1 MVGLGVP
8 TNLMNISQQ
17 FAPPFKLVGSFFVSA
32 MLILFIGIV
41 LLFNFDIN
49 SLHTQNAFVLSWV
62 HLFLLGFI
70 MMSIFASMAQLLPV
84 VLEVEH
90 FSIDLYY
97 VVNPLLFIG
106 TILIFF
112 GFYKYPVILSYGGV
126 IVFISFFIFLFESFL
141 TIKKVKKLNFLSTT
155 VLVANI
161 FLLLGLIVAIILS
174 FVYSGNLDLN
184 IKALM
189 LSHIY
194 LVFVG
199 YLGITII
206 SMSYILIPMFWL
218 SHSFNNIYLKLAF
231 YSISV
236 GVVLVVLSQ
245 ILKFKLFENLGYF
258 VVLIGFILF
267 IYQLYLIFKTKVRKQ
282 KDIYYKYIVFSVVNF
297 VTALILVC
305 LYFIVLNDYFLV
317 VAGFIFLL
325 GFLTPIITAH
335 LYKIIPFLVWFHRF
349 APLVG
354 KQKVPMLA
362 DMVPIKSSDFGF
374 VFYFVGFVLSLI
386 AFSLSSDILF
396 KSAISFLLIGTS
408 FIIKDVFYII
418 NFKG

>member
-1 MVGLGVP
+1 MELGVR

-62 HLFLLGFI
+62 HLFLLGFV

-174 FVYSGNLDLN
+174 FVYSGNLDLD

-282 KDIYYKYIVFSVVNF
+282 KDIYYKYIVFSVINF

>member
-1 MVGLGVP
+1 MELGVR

-62 HLFLLGFI
+62 HLFLLGFV

-112 GFYKYPVILSYGGV
+112 GFYKYPMILSYGGV

-174 FVYSGNLDLN
+174 FVYSGNLDLD

>member
-1 MVGLGVP
+1 VELGVH

-41 LLFNFDIN
+41 LLFDFDIN
-49 SLHTQNAFVLSWV
+49 SLHTQNTFVLSWV

-106 TILIFF
+106 TIMIFF
-112 GFYKYPVILSYGGV
+112 GFYKYPMILSYGGV
-126 IVFISFFIFLFESFL
+126 IVFISFFIFLLESFL

-174 FVYSGNLDLN
+174 FVYSGNLELD

-245 ILKFKLFENLGYF
+245 ILKSKLFENLGYF

-374 VFYFVGFVLSLI
+374 IFYFIGFVLSLI

>member
-1 MVGLGVP
+1 MELGVR
-8 TNLMNISQQ
+8 TSLMNISQQ

-174 FVYSGNLDLN
+174 FVYSGNLDLD

-189 LSHIY
+189 LSHVY

>member
-174 FVYSGNLDLN
+174 FVYSGNLDLD

-189 LSHIY
+189 LTHIY

-418 NFKG
+418 NYKG

>member
-70 MMSIFASMAQLLPV
+70 IMSIFASMAQLLPV

-174 FVYSGNLDLN
+174 FVYSGNLDLD

-282 KDIYYKYIVFSVVNF
+282 KDIYYKYIVFSVINF

>member
-1 MVGLGVP
+1 
-8 TNLMNISQQ
+8 MNISQQ

-32 MLILFIGIV
+32 MFILFISII

-49 SLHTQNAFVLSWV
+49 SLHTQNTFVLSWV
-62 HLFLLGFI
+62 HLFLLGFV

-97 VVNPLLFIG
+97 VVNPLLFLG
-106 TILIFF
+106 TVIIFF
-112 GFYKYPVILSYGGV
+112 GFYKYPILLSYGGV
-126 IVFISFFIFLFESFL
+126 IVFISFFIFLLESFL
-141 TIKKVKKLNFLSTT
+141 TIKKVEKLNFLSST
-155 VLVANI
+155 VLVANV

-174 FVYSGNLDLN
+174 FVYSGNLDLD

-236 GVVLVVLSQ
+236 GVVFVVLSQ
-245 ILKFKLFENLGYF
+245 IFKFLIFEYFGYSL
-258 VVLIGFILF
+258 VLIGFILF

-282 KDIYYKYIVFSVVNF
+282 KDIYYKYIVFSIVNF
-297 VTALILVC
+297 VLALILVC
-305 LYFIVLNDYFLV
+305 IYYIFLNDYILII
-317 VAGFIFLL
+317 AGFIFLL
-325 GFLTPIITAH
+325 GFLIPIITAH

-354 KQKVPMLA
+354 KEKVPMLA

-374 VFYFVGFVLSLI
+374 VFYLIGFVLCLI
-386 AFSLSSDILF
+386 AFSFSSDILF
-396 KSAISFLLIGTS
+396 KSAISFLFIGTS

-418 NFKG
+418 NFKV